1 MSQKAVEFLMGRL
14 QLFPTIFQEE
24 IITVFIKLISILSKM
39 HQINIKSRKWIA
51 LIITLRF
58 YDAMN
63 QISLAPVLEINLMF
77 YHSSDKT
84 TDFYHEALVIW
95 MLFL

>member
-77 YHSSDKT
+77 HYSSDKT

-95 MLFL
+95 MSFL

>member
-24 IITVFIKLISILSKM
+24 IITVFIKLISILPKM

-77 YHSSDKT
+77 HHSSDKT

-95 MLFL
+95 MSFL